1 MVILQFKEE
10 ALMVSEKIRE
20 MMDSSSFIRKM
31 FETGAK
37 LKQKFGEENVYDFS
51 LGNPA
56 MDPPEK
62 FTKVLLEKAA
72 DHHMHRYMPNAG
84 YLDVREKVAEYIS
97 SEQKTVIKA
106 DNVVMTS
113 GAGGALNTVLKTIL
127 NPGDKII
134 ASIPCFMEYKF
145 YCDNHGGEL
154 ILANGQADFNLDIEE
169 IETAITKET
178 AGVIINSPNNPSG
191 KIYSKETINSL
202 AVMLKNKSKEIGRT
216 IYLISDEPYRKIVYD
231 GIEVPSVM
239 DAYKN
244 SIVCTSYSKDLS
256 IPGERIGWLAVNP
269 EAEDYTNLINGIIL
283 CNRILGYVNAP
294 ALMQRTI
301 AELQGISVDID
312 LYRDKR
318 DLLAKKLAE
327 FGYKFRIPEGTFYLF
342 VEAPDGD
349 DMKIVDLLQEE
360 RILVVPGRGFSLPGY
375 FRIAY
380 CVKDSIIQGSLAG
393 FKRTA
398 EKLGLKQDSK

>member
-1 MVILQFKEE
+1 MI
-10 ALMVSEKIRE
+10 SEKIRS

-37 LKQKFGEENVYDFS
+37 LKLEYGEDNVFDFS

-62 FTKVLLEKAA
+62 FTEILLEKAA
-72 DHHMHRYMPNAG
+72 DLHMHRYMPNAG
-84 YLDVREKVAEYIS
+84 YFDVRKKVADYIS
-97 SEQKTVIKA
+97 SEQKTKVNENNI
-106 DNVVMTS
+106 VMTS
-113 GAGGALNTVLKTIL
+113 GAGGALNTVLKTLI
-127 NPGDKII
+127 NSGDKII

-154 ILANGQADFNLDIEE
+154 QLVHGKADFNLDIKTLEN
-169 IETAITKET
+169 AINKET
-178 AGVIINSPNNPSG
+178 AAVIINSPNNPSG
-191 KIYSKETINSL
+191 RIYPQETIDSL
-202 AVMLKNKSKEIGRT
+202 ASMLEKKSSEIGRT

-231 GIEVPSVM
+231 GVTVPSVM

-244 SIVCTSYSKDLS
+244 TIVCTSYSKDLS
-256 IPGERIGWLAVNP
+256 IPGERIGWLTVNP

-301 AELQGISVDID
+301 AELQGVSVNID
-312 LYRDKR
+312 LYRKKR
-318 DLLAKKLAE
+318 DYLAQMLAQ
-327 FGYKFRIPEGTFYLF
+327 FGYQFRIPEGTFYLLI
-342 VEAPDGD
+342 EAPGGD
-349 DMKIVDLLQEE
+349 DMYVVDLLKDE
-360 RILVVPGRGFSLPGY
+360 RILVVPGRGFGLPGY

-380 CVKDSIIQGSLAG
+380 CVEDSVINGSIAG

-398 EKLGLKQDSK
+398 EKLGLKQE

>member
-1 MVILQFKEE
+1 MI
-10 ALMVSEKIRE
+10 SEKIRK

-37 LKQKFGEENVYDFS
+37 LKKEFGENNVFDFS

-56 MDPPEK
+56 MDPPER

-72 DHHMHRYMPNAG
+72 DLHMHRYMPNSG
-84 YLDVREKVAEYIS
+84 YIDVRKKVADFIS
-97 SEQKTVIKA
+97 SEQSTKVLSGNI
-106 DNVVMTS
+106 VMTS
-113 GAGGALNTVLKTIL
+113 GAGGALNAVLKTLI

-154 ILANGQADFNLDIEE
+154 ELVEGEADFNLDITA
-169 IETAITKET
+169 IERAITKDT
-178 AGVIINSPNNPSG
+178 AAVIINSPNNPSG
-191 KIYSKETINSL
+191 RIYPEKTLKDLSE
-202 AVMLKNKSKEIGRT
+202 MLIKKSIDIGRT
-216 IYLISDEPYRKIVYD
+216 VYLISDEPYRKIVYD
-231 GIEVPSVM
+231 DVIVPSVM
-239 DAYKN
+239 DSYEN
-244 SIVCTSYSKDLS
+244 SIICTSYSKDLS

-269 EAEDYTNLINGIIL
+269 EAEDYDNLINGIIL

-301 AELQGISVDID
+301 GELQGVSVNIGK
-312 LYRDKR
+312 YKKKR
-318 DLLAKKLAE
+318 DLLAGKLTE

-342 VEAPDGD
+342 IEAPGGD
-349 DMKIVDLLQEE
+349 DMKLVEMLKDEH
-360 RILVVPGRGFSLPGY
+360 ILVVPGRGFGLPGY

-380 CVKDSIIQGSLAG
+380 CVTDSVIKGSLRG
-393 FKRTA
+393 FKNTA
-398 EKLGLKQDSK
+398 IKLGLITGIQE

>member
-1 MVILQFKEE
+1 
-10 ALMVSEKIRE
+10 MVSEKIRS

-37 LKQKFGEENVYDFS
+37 LKREFGEENVYDFS

-56 MDPPEK
+56 MDPPEN

-72 DHHMHRYMPNAG
+72 DQHMHRYMPNAG
-84 YLDVREKVAEYIS
+84 YPDVRNKVAEYIS
-97 SEQKTVIKA
+97 SEQQTIVNSDSVI
-106 DNVVMTS
+106 MTS
-113 GAGGALNTVLKTIL
+113 GAGGALNTVLKTII

-154 ILANGQADFNLDIEE
+154 DLVNGLSDFNLDINA
-169 IETAITKET
+169 IEAAITEKT
-178 AGVIINSPNNPSG
+178 AAVIINSPNNPSG
-191 KIYSKETINSL
+191 RIYPKETIESLASMLTKKSKET
-202 AVMLKNKSKEIGRT
+202 GRT

-231 GIEVPSVM
+231 KVIVPSVM

-269 EAEDYTNLINGIIL
+269 EAEDFNNLINGIIL

-294 ALMQRTI
+294 ALMQRII
-301 AELQGISVDID
+301 AELQGVSVNIE
-312 LYRDKR
+312 LYRKKR

-327 FGYKFRIPEGTFYLF
+327 FGYKFRIPEGTFYFF
-342 VEAPDGD
+342 VEAPGGD
-349 DMKIVDLLQEE
+349 DMKLVDLLKDEK
-360 RILVVPGRGFSLPGY
+360 ILVVPGRGFSLPGF

-380 CVKDSIIQGSLAG
+380 CVDDSVIEGSMAG

-398 EKLGLKQDSK
+398 EKLGLKQDKK

>member
-1 MVILQFKEE
+1 MV
-10 ALMVSEKIRE
+10 AEKIRD

-37 LKQKFGEENVYDFS
+37 LKLEFGAENVYDFS

-56 MDPPEK
+56 MDPPKE
-62 FTKVLLEKAA
+62 FTKVLLGKAA

-84 YLDVREKVAEYIS
+84 YVDVRKKVADYIS
-97 SEQKTVIKA
+97 SEQKTPIVENNI
-106 DNVVMTS
+106 VMTS
-113 GAGGALNTVLKTIL
+113 GAGGALNTILKTII

-154 ILANGQADFNLDIEE
+154 ELVRGLEDFNLDIEA
-169 IETAITKET
+169 IETAITKKTT
-178 AGVIINSPNNPSG
+178 AVIINSPNNPSG
-191 KIYSKETINSL
+191 RIYPQETIDKLS
-202 AVMLKNKSKEIGRT
+202 AMLVRKSKEIGRT
-216 IYLISDEPYRKIVYD
+216 IYLISDEPYRKIVYNN
-231 GIEVPSVM
+231 IEVPSIM

-269 EAEDYTNLINGIIL
+269 NAEDYTNLINGIIL

-301 AELQGISVDID
+301 AELQGVSVDID
-312 LYRDKR
+312 IYRKKR
-318 DLLAKKLAE
+318 DFLVKKLKE
-327 FGYKFRIPEGTFYLF
+327 FGYNFRIPEGTFYLF
-342 VEAPDGD
+342 VEAPGGD
-349 DMKIVDLLQEE
+349 DMKIVDLLKDE

-380 CVKDSIIQGSLAG
+380 CVSDSVIEGSMTG
-393 FKRTA
+393 FKKIA
-398 EKLGLKQDSK
+398 EKLGLLQENK

>member
-1 MVILQFKEE
+1 
-10 ALMVSEKIRE
+10 MVSEKIRN

-37 LKQKFGEENVYDFS
+37 LKQEFGPENVYDFS

-56 MDPPEK
+56 MDPPEV

-84 YLDVREKVAEYIS
+84 YPETREKVAAYIT
-97 SEQKTVIKA
+97 SEQKTAVSANDI
-106 DNVVMTS
+106 VMTS
-113 GAGGALNTVLKTIL
+113 GAGGALNTVLKTII

-154 ILANGQADFNLDIEE
+154 DLVEGLDDFNLNIKKIEA
-169 IETAITKET
+169 AITKNT
-178 AGVIINSPNNPSG
+178 AGIIINSPNNPSG
-191 KIYSKETINSL
+191 RIYPVETIKSLASMLIKKSKET
-202 AVMLKNKSKEIGRT
+202 GRN

-231 GIEVPSVM
+231 EIEVPSVM

-269 EAEDYTNLINGIIL
+269 AAEDYDNLINGIIL

-301 AELQGISVDID
+301 AELQGVSVNIEQ
-312 LYRDKR
+312 YKKKR
-318 DLLAKKLAE
+318 DMLAEKLAE
-327 FGYKFRIPEGTFYLF
+327 FGFKFRIPEGTFYFF
-342 VEAPDGD
+342 VEAPGGD
-349 DMKIVDLLQEE
+349 DMKIVDLLKDEK
-360 RILVVPGRGFSLPGY
+360 ILVVPGRGFSLPGY

-380 CVKDSIIQGSLAG
+380 CVDDSVIEGSMGG

-398 EKLGLKQDSK
+398 EKLGLKQD

>member
-1 MVILQFKEE
+1 
-10 ALMVSEKIRE
+10 MVSEKIRN

-37 LKQKFGEENVYDFS
+37 LKQEFGSENVYDFS

-56 MDPPEK
+56 MDPPEI
-62 FTKVLLEKAA
+62 FTKILLEKAA

-97 SEQKTVIKA
+97 SEQETAVTANNI
-106 DNVVMTS
+106 VMTS
-113 GAGGALNTVLKTIL
+113 GAGGALNTILKTII

-154 ILANGQADFNLDIEE
+154 NLVNGKDDFNLDIEA
-169 IETAITKET
+169 IETAITEKT
-178 AGVIINSPNNPSG
+178 AAVIINSPNNPSG
-191 KIYSKETINSL
+191 RIYPKETLDSLAAMLNKKSKET
-202 AVMLKNKSKEIGRT
+202 GRT
-216 IYLISDEPYRKIVYD
+216 IYLISDEPYRKIVYNN
-231 GIEVPSVM
+231 ITVPSVM
-239 DAYKN
+239 DTYKN
-244 SIVCTSYSKDLS
+244 SVVCTSYSKDLS
-256 IPGERIGWLAVNP
+256 VPGERIGWLAVNP
-269 EAEDYTNLINGIIL
+269 VAEDYENLINGIIL

-301 AELQGISVDID
+301 AELQGVSVDIN
-312 LYRDKR
+312 LYKNKR
-318 DLLAKKLAE
+318 DILAKKLAE
-327 FGYKFRIPEGTFYLF
+327 FGFKFKIPDGTFYFF
-342 VEAPDGD
+342 VEAPGGF
-349 DMKIVDLLQEE
+349 DMKLVDLLKEE

-380 CVKDSIIQGSLAG
+380 CVDDSVIEGSMAG

-398 EKLGLKQDSK
+398 EKLGLKQE

>member
-1 MVILQFKEE
+1 MI
-10 ALMVSEKIRE
+10 SEKILN

-37 LKQKFGEENVYDFS
+37 LKLEFGEDNVFDFS

-62 FTKVLLEKAA
+62 FTEILLEKAL
-72 DHHMHRYMPNAG
+72 DLHMHRYMPNAG
-84 YLDVREKVAEYIS
+84 YPDVRKKVADYIS
-97 SEQKTVIKA
+97 SEQKTKVNENNI
-106 DNVVMTS
+106 VMTS
-113 GAGGALNTVLKTIL
+113 GAGGALNTVLKTLI
-127 NPGDKII
+127 NSGDNII

-154 ILANGQADFNLDIEE
+154 KLVNGKADFNLDIET
-169 IETAITKET
+169 IEQAITKKT
-178 AGVIINSPNNPSG
+178 VAVIINSPNNPSG
-191 KIYSKETINSL
+191 RIYPQETIESL
-202 AVMLKNKSKEIGRT
+202 SLMLEAKSSEIGRT
-216 IYLISDEPYRKIVYD
+216 LYLISDEPYRKIVYD
-231 GIEVPSVM
+231 DVTVPSIM

-256 IPGERIGWLAVNP
+256 IPGERIGWLTVNP
-269 EAEDYTNLINGIIL
+269 EAEDHTNLINGIIL

-301 AELQGISVDID
+301 AELQGVSVDID
-312 LYRDKR
+312 LYKKKR
-318 DLLAKKLAE
+318 DYLAEKLAQ
-327 FGYKFRIPEGTFYLF
+327 FGYQFRIPEGTFYF
-342 VEAPDGD
+342 FIEAPGGD
-349 DMKIVDLLQEE
+349 DMEITDLLKDE
-360 RILVVPGRGFSLPGY
+360 RILVVPGRGFGLPGY

-380 CVKDSIIQGSLAG
+380 CVEDSVIEGSMAG

-398 EKLGLKQDSK
+398 EKSGLKQDDR

>member
-1 MVILQFKEE
+1 
-10 ALMVSEKIRE
+10 MVSEKIRH

-37 LKQKFGEENVYDFS
+37 LKQEFGEENVYDFS

-62 FTKVLLEKAA
+62 FTKILLEKAS

-84 YLDVREKVAEYIS
+84 YLNVREKVAEYIS
-97 SEQKTVIKA
+97 SEQKTLIKA
-106 DNVVMTS
+106 NSIVMTS
-113 GAGGALNTVLKTIL
+113 GAGGALNTILKTII

-154 ILANGQADFNLDIEE
+154 DLVKSQYDFNLDIEA
-169 IETAITKET
+169 IEAAITKKTT
-178 AGVIINSPNNPSG
+178 AVIINSPNNPSG
-191 KIYSKETINSL
+191 RIYPIDTIKSL
-202 AVMLKNKSKEIGRT
+202 ALILTIKSKEIGRT
-216 IYLISDEPYRKIVYD
+216 IYLISDEPYRKIIYD
-231 GIEVPSVM
+231 NMTVPSVL

-301 AELQGISVDID
+301 AELQGVSVDIN
-312 LYRDKR
+312 LYKKKR

-327 FGYKFRIPEGTFYLF
+327 FGYRFRIPEGTFYFF
-342 VEAPDGD
+342 VEAPGGD
-349 DMKIVDLLQEE
+349 DMKIVDILKDE

-380 CVKDSIIQGSLAG
+380 CVNDSVIKGSLAG

-398 EKLGLKQDSK
+398 EKLDLKQDNK

>member
-1 MVILQFKEE
+1 
-10 ALMVSEKIRE
+10 MVSEKIRN

-37 LKQKFGEENVYDFS
+37 LKQEFGPENVYDFS

-56 MDPPEK
+56 MDPPEV

-84 YLDVREKVAEYIS
+84 YPETREKVAAYITA
-97 SEQKTVIKA
+97 EQKTAVGTNDI
-106 DNVVMTS
+106 VMTS
-113 GAGGALNTVLKTIL
+113 GAGGALNTVLKTII

-154 ILANGQADFNLDIEE
+154 DLVEGLDDFNLNIKKIEA
-169 IETAITKET
+169 AITKNT
-178 AGVIINSPNNPSG
+178 AGIIINSPNNPSG
-191 KIYSKETINSL
+191 RIYPVETIKSLASMLIKKSKET
-202 AVMLKNKSKEIGRT
+202 GRN

-231 GIEVPSVM
+231 EIEVPSVM

-269 EAEDYTNLINGIIL
+269 AAEDYDNLINGIIL

-301 AELQGISVDID
+301 AELQGVSVNIEQ
-312 LYRDKR
+312 YKKKR
-318 DLLAKKLAE
+318 DMLAEKLAE
-327 FGYKFRIPEGTFYLF
+327 FGFKFRIPEGTFYFF
-342 VEAPDGD
+342 VEAPGGD
-349 DMKIVDLLQEE
+349 DMKIVDLLKDEK
-360 RILVVPGRGFSLPGY
+360 ILVVPGRGFSLPGY

-380 CVKDSIIQGSLAG
+380 CVDDSVIEGSMGG

-398 EKLGLKQDSK
+398 EKLGLKQD

>member
-1 MVILQFKEE
+1 MISKKILG
-10 ALMVSEKIRE
+10 

-37 LKQKFGEENVYDFS
+37 LKKEFGEENVYDFS

-56 MDPPEK
+56 MDPPEN
-62 FTKVLLEKAA
+62 FTNVLLEKAA

-84 YLDVREKVAEYIS
+84 YLNVREKVAAYIS
-97 SEQKTVIKA
+97 LEQKTTVTANNI
-106 DNVVMTS
+106 VMTS
-113 GAGGALNTVLKTIL
+113 GAGGALNTVLKTII
-127 NPGDKII
+127 NSGDKII

-154 ILANGQADFNLDIEE
+154 DLVDGLTDFNLDIKK
-169 IETAITKET
+169 IEAAITKKT
-178 AGVIINSPNNPSG
+178 AAVIINSPNNPSG
-191 KIYSKETINSL
+191 RIYPKETISNLASMLKRKSKET
-202 AVMLKNKSKEIGRT
+202 GRT

-231 GIEVPSVM
+231 NLKVPSVM

-269 EAEDYTNLINGIIL
+269 EAEDFDNLINGIIL

-301 AELQGISVDID
+301 AELQGVSVEIE
-312 LYRDKR
+312 LYRKKR
-318 DLLAKKLAE
+318 DLLAEKLAE
-327 FGYKFRIPEGTFYLF
+327 FGYKFRIPEGTFYFF
-342 VEAPDGD
+342 VEAPGGN
-349 DMKIVDLLQEE
+349 DMKIVDLLKEE

-380 CVKDSIIQGSLAG
+380 CVDDSVIEGSLTG
-393 FKRTA
+393 FRKTA
-398 EKLGLKQDSK
+398 EKLGLKKAGK

>member
-1 MVILQFKEE
+1 
-10 ALMVSEKIRE
+10 MVSEKIRN

-37 LKQKFGEENVYDFS
+37 LKQEFGEENVYDFS

-56 MDPPEK
+56 MDPPEN
-62 FTKVLLEKAA
+62 FTEILLEKAA

-84 YLDVREKVAEYIS
+84 YLETREKVAAYIS
-97 SEQKTVIKA
+97 SEQQTVVNANNI
-106 DNVVMTS
+106 VMTS
-113 GAGGALNTVLKTIL
+113 GAGGALNTVLKTLI

-154 ILANGQADFNLDIEE
+154 DLVDGQDDFNLDVKNIEA
-169 IETAITKET
+169 AITKKT
-178 AGVIINSPNNPSG
+178 AAVIINSPNNPSG
-191 KIYSKETINSL
+191 RIYPAETINSL
-202 AVMLKNKSKEIGRT
+202 AAMLTIKSSEIGRT

-231 GIEVPSVM
+231 KLTVPSVM

-244 SIVCTSYSKDLS
+244 SVVCTSYSKDLS

-269 EAEDYTNLINGIIL
+269 EAEDYSNLINGIIL

-301 AELQGISVDID
+301 AELQGVSVDID
-312 LYRDKR
+312 QYRKKR
-318 DLLAKKLAE
+318 DLLAEKLAE
-327 FGYKFRIPEGTFYLF
+327 FGFKFRIPEGTFYFF
-342 VEAPDGD
+342 VEAPGGD
-349 DMKIVDLLQEE
+349 DMRIVDILKDE

-380 CVKDSIIQGSLAG
+380 CVKDSVIDGSLAG

-398 EKLGLKQDSK
+398 EKLGLKQGNK